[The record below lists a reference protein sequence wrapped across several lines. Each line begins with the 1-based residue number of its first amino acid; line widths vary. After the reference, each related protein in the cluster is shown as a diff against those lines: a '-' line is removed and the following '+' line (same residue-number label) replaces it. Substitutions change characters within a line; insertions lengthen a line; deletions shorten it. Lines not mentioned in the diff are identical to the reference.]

1 MSWTSMFK
9 WANLLNILVHD
20 MINLLYYICCYP
32 NSKIRAIWIPVI
44 LMDQNF
50 VACYLSDDNIK
61 NVMGVETLS
70 TKGSILDMWDTS

>member
-1 MSWTSMFK
+1 ME
-9 WANLLNILVHD
+9 
-20 MINLLYYICCYP
+20 
-32 NSKIRAIWIPVI
+32 
-44 LMDQNF
+44 QNF